1 VANALKTSKEGPGLD
16 DVVRPTGRLL
26 PGALVGGLVGGGR
39 GWLAA
44 LPFTAAFA
52 DAVLTGNFGLR
63 GWVAGGLAGGLLV
76 GCVRP
81 SWVRA
86 SGYAA
91 LGALVGGG
99 TGLLFDAYR
108 AWVWRTLLPTLTA
121 W

>member
-1 VANALKTSKEGPGLD
+1 MANALKTSKEGPGLD

-63 GWVAGGLAGGLLV
+63 GWVAGGVLA